1 MSEYCKNCFELQNKI
16 DELETELRVAK
27 MNRLTMF
34 EKMDIVDE
42 NDKLKKEKEQLQALC
57 DVYKVCYM
65 AKHKGKT
72 ETQIIDEFVMHFAEI
87 IAEEQPDC
95 KNVDYR
101 LPETLRICQRLQEIE
116 KEIIYVAQSIQFN
129 SGKAKPL
136 GDTGS
141 PRSYKRWEKQ
151 LDKRLAHEFKL
162 QEVE

>member
-1 MSEYCKNCFELQNKI
+1 
-16 DELETELRVAK
+16 
-27 MNRLTMF
+27 MN
-34 EKMDIVDE
+34 
-42 NDKLKKEKEQLQALC
+42 NYEQH
-57 DVYKVCYM
+57 KV
-65 AKHKGKT
+65 KT
-72 ETQIIDEFVMHFAEI
+72 ETQIIDEFVMYFAQI

-116 KEIIYVAQSIQFN
+116 KEIIYVAQTIQFN

-151 LDKRLAHEFKL
+151 LRKRLAHEFKL
-162 QEVE
+162 EEIYEET